1 MAGEDNERGSSTS
14 TVAFPLPHAD
24 LDFVPIDPPSRET
37 SSREEAEEQA
47 LLLYAL
53 RHAAGVDM
61 EMEPGDDDDE
71 RFALPIPHLSLAG
84 GNPFPSRTA
93 RVASPAVA
101 VKKLKLETRT
111 YGGPELEGRSAD
123 DSTGC
128 VICIQDYE
136 VGDEISVVPCS
147 GRHQFHRR
155 CIDVWFTRKRLC
167 PLCRHALSAELQ
179 RGLN

>member
-1 MAGEDNERGSSTS
+1 MAGEGNERGSSTL
-14 TVAFPLPHAD
+14 AFPLPPAG
-24 LDFVPIDPPSRET
+24 LDFVPIDSPYQET
-37 SSREEAEEQA
+37 SSREEAEEEA
-47 LLLYAL
+47 LVLYAL
-53 RHAAGVDM
+53 RHAAGLDM
-61 EMEPGDDDDE
+61 DDDDE
-71 RFALPIPHLSLAG
+71 ERFVMPIPHLSLAG

-136 VGDEISVVPCS
+136 VGEEISVVPCS

-179 RGLN
+179 RGLH